1 MGLALRAHLADISG
15 ISLQAELE
23 QGENV
28 SSFIASQPDIVVDLS
43 VGPAVDSHGPQIVE
57 AQIPYI
63 IGATGIDPET
73 VDKMASLA
81 RSSNTAVLLVPNF
94 SLAANLMVRFAAQ
107 AATLMDS
114 PVITERHHEHKADAP
129 SGTAVFTA
137 SRIAD
142 TLGEGKPQSASYTEN
157 VAGVMG
163 GQVQG
168 VAVHSIR
175 SAGFLAEQEV
185 CFSLPGETL
194 CIEHKSIDRRCFM
207 PGIIYAIRN
216 IHRVSGL
223 LVGLDTL
230 LEL

>member
-1 MGLALRAHLADISG
+1 MALREHLAGVSG
-15 ISLQAELE
+15 ITLHAELE
-23 QGENV
+23 QGEDV
-28 SSFIASQPDIVVDLS
+28 GGFVASQPDVVVDLS
-43 VGPAVDSHGPQIVE
+43 VGTGVDAHGPQIVE
-57 AQIPYI
+57 AKIPYI
-63 IGATGIDPET
+63 IGATGVDPQT

-81 RSSNTAVLLVPNF
+81 RRLSTPVLLVPNF

-114 PVITERHHEHKADAP
+114 PVITERHHEKKADAP

-142 TLGEGKPQSASYTEN
+142 AQDEGQPQSAGYTES

-163 GQVQG
+163 GRVQG

-207 PGIIYAIRN
+207 PGIIFAIRN